1 VKTTG
6 PGQSALLLLD
16 VVALLQRERVPYAV
30 IGAVAAAVHG
40 AVRASLDADAVLSLS
55 AASARGLEMTFAAT
69 GLQAKLRLGDAED
82 PIPGLL
88 ALSDEFGN
96 RVDLLLGLRGLEPA
110 AFARAIEVPFQGQSL
125 RFIGREDFVAMKL
138 FAGGP
143 LDIADAQQVFAA
155 AAETMDLNLL
165 RRLAGRYGREAAAR
179 LDQLLES

>member
-1 VKTTG
+1 MRTTG

-16 VVALLQRERVPYAV
+16 VAALLQREQVAYAV

-55 AASARGLEMTFAAT
+55 TLSARGLEQVFVAT
-69 GLQAKLRLGDAED
+69 GLQTQLRLGDAED

-88 ALSDEFGN
+88 ALTDAFGN
-96 RVDLLLGLRGLEPA
+96 RVDLLLGLRGLEPS

-143 LDIADAQQVFAA
+143 LDIADAQQVLEVAA
-155 AAETMDLNLL
+155 HALDLILL
-165 RRLAGRYGREAAAR
+165 RRLAARYGRAATEK
-179 LDQLLES
+179 LEQLLA